1 MKPTDKITVE
11 ITLAELA
18 RIYAVMGKV
27 TAAADCTLWDKAK
40 ELLDPKGEVYGAI
53 IVARHDG
60 RTTTTLQYHA
70 YREEWLNA
78 LFKQETEQEKR
89 IRELK
94 ETIAKAQQ
102 QIEELEKIDA
112 E

>member
-18 RIYAVMGKV
+18 RIYAIMGKV
-27 TAAADCTLWDKAK
+27 TEGGDCTLWGKAK
-40 ELLDPKGEVYGAI
+40 ELLDPERKVYDAI
-53 IVARHDG
+53 ISARDG
-60 RTTTTLQYHA
+60 WKTLQYHT
-70 YREEWLNA
+70 YREEWLDA
-78 LFKQETEQEKR
+78 LFNQETEQQKR

-102 QIEELEKIDA
+102 QIEELENADA
-112 E
+112 K

>member
-18 RIYAVMGKV
+18 RIYAIMGKV
-27 TAAADCTLWDKAK
+27 TASADCTLWDKAK
-40 ELLDPKGEVYGAI
+40 ELLDPEREVYDAIVGA
-53 IVARHDG
+53 REDG
-60 RTTTTLQYHA
+60 RTTTILQYHT
-70 YREEWLNA
+70 YQKEWVNA
-78 LFKQETEQEKR
+78 LFKQETEQQKR

-102 QIEELEKIDA
+102 QIEELENY
-112 E
+112 

>member
-1 MKPTDKITVE
+1 MKPNDKIAVE

-27 TAAADCTLWDKAK
+27 TVSADCTLWDKAM
-40 ELLDPKGEVYGAI
+40 ELLDPKREVYDAI
-53 IVARHDG
+53 ISARDG
-60 RTTTTLQYHA
+60 RTTLQYHT

-78 LFKQETEQEKR
+78 LFKQGTEQEKR

-102 QIEELEKIDA
+102 QIEELENADA